1 MIGLRLRPEVRQRI
15 ETWAQQNE
23 LRFSDAVRHLLEVGL
38 DVEAKRK
45 R

>member
-15 ETWAQQNE
+15 EAWAENNGTT
-23 LRFSDAVRHLLEVGL
+23 FSDAVRQLLEVGL
-38 DVEAKRK
+38 DTEAKRK